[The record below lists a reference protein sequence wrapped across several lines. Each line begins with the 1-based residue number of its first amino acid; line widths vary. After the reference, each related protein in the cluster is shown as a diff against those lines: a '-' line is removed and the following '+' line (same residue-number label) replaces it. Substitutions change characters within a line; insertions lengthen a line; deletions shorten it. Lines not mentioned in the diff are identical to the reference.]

1 MIPLMFDTIA
11 GLPVHVLVVHA
22 VVVLLPLMAVVTVAV
37 AVRRRWRAAA
47 PWVVLAD
54 AVAVGVAYA
63 AKESGEVLQKRLSQF
78 TPDVAQD
85 HAKHGDLVPYFA
97 VALLVAAVLVWLTS
111 RSVRLVPI
119 AVTVAIIT
127 GVGALWWTYLTG
139 ESGARAVWEQTVAN
153 TKAP

>member
-1 MIPLMFDTIA
+1 MFDTIS

-37 AVRRRWRAAA
+37 AVRRGWRSAA

-54 AVAVGVAYA
+54 AIVVGLAYA
-63 AKESGEVLQKRLSQF
+63 AKESGEVLQERLGQF
-78 TPDVAQD
+78 TPNVAED
-85 HAKHGDLVPYFA
+85 HGKHGELVPYFA
-97 VALLVAAVLVWLTS
+97 LALLVAAVLVWLTS
-111 RSVRLVPI
+111 RSARLVPV
-119 AVTVAIIT
+119 AVAVAVLT

-139 ESGARAVWEQTVAN
+139 ESGARAVWGETVQN

>member
-1 MIPLMFDTIA
+1 MFDTIS

-37 AVRRRWRAAA
+37 AMRRGWRSAA

-54 AVAVGVAYA
+54 AVVVGLSYV

-78 TPDVAQD
+78 TPDVAED
-85 HAKHGDLVPYFA
+85 HGKHGDLVWYFA
-97 VALLVAAVLVWLTS
+97 LALLVAAVLVWLTS
-111 RSVRLVPI
+111 RSARLVPV
-119 AVTVAIIT
+119 AVAAPILT
-127 GVGALWWTYLTG
+127 GVASLWWIYLTR
-139 ESGARAVWEQTVAN
+139 ESGAPAVWGDTVAN

>member
-1 MIPLMFDTIA
+1 MFDTIG

-37 AVRRRWRAAA
+37 AVRRGWRSAT

-54 AVAVGVAYA
+54 AVVVGLAYV

-78 TPDVAQD
+78 TPNVAQD
-85 HAKHGDLVPYFA
+85 HGKHGDLVWYFA
-97 VALLVAAVLVWLTS
+97 LALLVAAVLVWLTS
-111 RSVRLVPI
+111 RSARLVPV
-119 AVTVAIIT
+119 AVAAAILT
-127 GVGALWWTYLTG
+127 GVASLWWIYLTG
-139 ESGARAVWEQTVAN
+139 ESGARAVWGDTVAN

>member
-1 MIPLMFDTIA
+1 MFDTIS

-37 AVRRRWRAAA
+37 AVRRGWRSAA

-54 AVAVGVAYA
+54 AVVVGLAYA
-63 AKESGEVLQKRLSQF
+63 AKESGEVLQERLGQF
-78 TPDVAQD
+78 TPNVAED
-85 HAKHGDLVPYFA
+85 HGKHGDLVPYFA
-97 VALLVAAVLVWLTS
+97 LALVVAAVLVWLTS
-111 RSVRLVPI
+111 RSARLVPV
-119 AVTVAIIT
+119 AVAVAVLT

-139 ESGARAVWEQTVAN
+139 ESGARAVWGDTVQN